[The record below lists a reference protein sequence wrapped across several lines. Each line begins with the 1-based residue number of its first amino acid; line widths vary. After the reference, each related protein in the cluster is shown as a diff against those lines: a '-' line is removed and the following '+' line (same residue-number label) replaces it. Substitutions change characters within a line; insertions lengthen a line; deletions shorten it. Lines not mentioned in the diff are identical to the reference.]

1 MTERNGLDAESSQGR
16 EMDTVNSSHEQGIQ
30 GYFGPSIR
38 QAVSQYQG
46 LLREGLEREV
56 QRIIYEVESATVDIE
71 STIAKRIKSR
81 LKGLVQDEVRR
92 IFDDALSNAEN
103 SLIEPP
109 LGREWKMRSD
119 SIGQRRQSNVVKDE
133 ESVPHDSGAENDDHS
148 DWSEGSHVE
157 TPPQPVDPSPTT
169 GEREAGGDY
178 EIAEPPLPPGQPLT
192 AREPVN
198 YQNLETEP
206 GNQESSVP
214 SDEARNTLNKGSEG
228 FSGGYWGSF
237 AEILRPPGL
246 FSQMCRPL
254 IALRRGRC
262 NL

>member
-38 QAVSQYQG
+38 QAVSQYQYQG

-103 SLIEPP
+103 SLIEPA
-109 LGREWKMRSD
+109 LGRE
-119 SIGQRRQSNVVKDE
+119 
-133 ESVPHDSGAENDDHS
+133 
-148 DWSEGSHVE
+148 
-157 TPPQPVDPSPTT
+157 
-169 GEREAGGDY
+169 
-178 EIAEPPLPPGQPLT
+178 
-192 AREPVN
+192 
-198 YQNLETEP
+198 
-206 GNQESSVP
+206 
-214 SDEARNTLNKGSEG
+214 
-228 FSGGYWGSF
+228 
-237 AEILRPPGL
+237 
-246 FSQMCRPL
+246 
-254 IALRRGRC
+254 
-262 NL
+262 